1 MKVGLVGDW
10 KKARV
15 LLAGMPA
22 KVQNALEVGL
32 RKEGR
37 KAETLIKTNIQK
49 GPPPPLAGTASGA
62 RGKGGKFVKTKALNV
77 TGDLRGSVTVLDA
90 GLLQI
95 FIGIPRNAPKHG
107 GKACNL
113 AAIHE
118 FGKTITIHMTKKMRK
133 FLFGVLFKDKAR
145 TGPKHSG
152 GGGGILVIRIP
163 ARPFIRP
170 AFAELQPGFNARMTE
185 RVAKALGNLAR

>member
-22 KVQNALEVGL
+22 KVQNTLERGL
-32 RKEGR
+32 KKEGR
-37 KAETLIKTNIQK
+37 MAESLIKTNIQK
-49 GPPPPLAGTASGA
+49 GPPPPLAGTFSGA

-107 GKACNL
+107 GRVCNL

-118 FGKTITIHMTKKMRK
+118 YGKTITIHMTKKMRR
-133 FLFGVLFKDKAR
+133 FLFGVLFKDKEL
-145 TGPKHSG
+145 TGPKRRNGSG
-152 GGGGILVIRIP
+152 IIVIHIP

-170 AFAELQPGFNARMTE
+170 AFAELKPGFNARMTE
-185 RVAKALGNLAR
+185 RVAKAMGNLTR